1 MVISVSIYTV
11 SVSLYTQVKWYVAL
25 WWSFLFQCAGTL
37 ASTFPLPDPTD
48 LLGASHIRFEEL
60 RSDLL
65 RLTTDLE
72 GTYKSQLTVQ
82 QAVTKEKINMYMC
95 VCIDATVLFPSDL
108 PSVCRKRAK
117 CVVDASSPD
126 LLQPFRSRMEGF
138 LEQGAAVIVV
148 L

>member
-1 MVISVSIYTV
+1 MVISISIYTV

-25 WWSFLFQCAGTL
+25 WCSFLFQCAGTL

-72 GTYKSQLTVQ
+72 GTYKS
-82 QAVTKEKINMYMC
+82 
-95 VCIDATVLFPSDL
+95 
-108 PSVCRKRAK
+108 
-117 CVVDASSPD
+117 
-126 LLQPFRSRMEGF
+126 
-138 LEQGAAVIVV
+138 
-148 L
+148 